1 MKKWIAVVLALVL
14 TLSVT
19 ACGGKEPSV
28 SGKVEPSSAETVPI
42 NTGKTESAEEE
53 KEPAEGNAVSMG
65 RMEGGKKNLKLSERT
80 YICEECGLI
89 IDRDLNASINLAN
102 YNL

>member
-28 SGKVEPSSAETVPI
+28 SGKVEPSSAETYATKQSV
-42 NTGKTESAEEE
+42 
-53 KEPAEGNAVSMG
+53 
-65 RMEGGKKNLKLSERT
+65 
-80 YICEECGLI
+80 
-89 IDRDLNASINLAN
+89 LNALPVRASLKE
-102 YNL
+102 